1 MGNCFGKPKSGNF
14 SSQGQTLGTSDP
26 PAKPVTSTSA
36 TKPAVAATYSPTPKG
51 GRTLG
56 ASPSATN
63 SDPRTA
69 AAMAAETRNQPK
81 QARGKLG
88 KQLDAQ
94 RAQTQN
100 ETRNEASREALLAR
114 NADANAE
121 ARRYN

>member
-1 MGNCFGKPKSGNF
+1 MGNCFGKPKSDNF
-14 SSQGQTLGTSDP
+14 SSQGQTLGSNP
-26 PAKPVTSTSA
+26 PPKPVTSTPAPKS
-36 TKPAVAATYSPTPKG
+36 AVAATYSPTPKG

-56 ASPSATN
+56 ASPSPGT

-69 AAMAAETRNQPK
+69 AAMAAENRNQPK
-81 QARGKLG
+81 PARGKLG